1 MYRQF
6 STMPTT
12 QTFITQLL
20 RTYHG
25 RESICTELSSPIG
38 PGHVRYLCDVG
49 LGPIAFRTYGEVLRE
64 SNAEIYSI
72 LLSADLTTRAIYKQM
87 ENATAEL
94 LEGLNCESITPTLLK
109 GISTAY
115 EFYSPSHL
123 RLMGDVDVLVK
134 RSEIAITMTKLADLG
149 YIVADEDWVR
159 YHEKGHHHLPGARN
173 PKTGVTVE
181 VHTSLFAP
189 GGRFAEQP
197 VFQTDNIRAQT
208 VEFDYNGI
216 RASRFTPE
224 FQLVYTIGHW
234 AVDGNWAVNLTSIN
248 DTIHILRRHQSDMN
262 WSTLEGWIAGSPRIY
277 PNIAALTSYL
287 DQADIVAMSP
297 RMREVLAH
305 SKLELGRRT
314 TKILIWLLHNYPFN
328 AGEKTRDSYAM
339 WRARAIW
346 QELARPSGRD
356 IKIPYSFART
366 VFRSF
371 HHGKYNPFG
380 WLLSLYR
387 YLTSRLSSD

>member
-1 MYRQF
+1 
-6 STMPTT
+6 MPTT

-38 PGHVRYLCDVG
+38 PGHIRYLCDVG

-87 ENATAEL
+87 ENATVEL
-94 LEGLNCESITPTLLK
+94 LECLNGESVTPTLLK

-123 RLMGDVDVLVK
+123 RLMGDVDVLVR

-277 PNIAALTSYL
+277 PNIAALVNYLEQMDILTTSPGMHESL
-287 DQADIVAMSP
+287 
-297 RMREVLAH
+297 
-305 SKLELGRRT
+305 KNTKNELQPGT
-314 TKILIWLLHNYPFN
+314 MKILLWLLHNYPFN
-328 AGEKTRDSYAM
+328 AREKTRDGYAR
-339 WRARAIW
+339 WRARAMW
-346 QELARPSGRD
+346 QELTRPNSRD
-356 IKIPYSFART
+356 IRIPFSFLRT
-366 VFRSF
+366 AIRSI
-371 HHGKYNPFG
+371 HHGRYNPLG
-380 WLLSLYR
+380 WLWSIYR
-387 YLTSRLSSD
+387 NIASRLGRK